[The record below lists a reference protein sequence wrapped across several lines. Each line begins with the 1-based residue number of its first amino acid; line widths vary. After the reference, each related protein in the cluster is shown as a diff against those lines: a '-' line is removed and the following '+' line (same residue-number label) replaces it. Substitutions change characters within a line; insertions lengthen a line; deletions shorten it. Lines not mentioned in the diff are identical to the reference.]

1 MNDANDK
8 PPYRKIFSRVA
19 DGDQAMAPL
28 EAPRIDD
35 ALLADKNDMTV
46 HSKYL
51 LDERLT
57 FTLGIAHWPNLAPP
71 VPDLVDTLTVKH
83 MPSNKVVF
91 SGEYNQENVSEFPL
105 KLDFPR
111 AQLDE
116 WGEGDNT
123 FNYEV
128 RSYNGASNVSDDLLL
143 KFDRFPPYRN
153 SSPTKFPSIT
163 EVTDSTIDTVTLQL
177 PSYADRADGD
187 VVYWFWLKELPDNP
201 TQVQPS
207 GTARVESNLPQA
219 ITMPADVIRT
229 VGDGGVYVLYALE
242 DKAGNISRL
251 SVYTEVG
258 VAIGPLP
265 SNLKPPQVP
274 TVTAGLV
281 TQEDVFRGVQ
291 VHVPSF
297 DNFKSTDQIRVIWS
311 GVPQPWREVG
321 NAGVFPQVFD
331 ISSSTVWNSY
341 GAASTGNVAVNVAYE
356 VRRGTVPQ
364 GSMAIQV
371 SVNLERIGPVDPG
384 PDPDPE
390 WPDPVNPRLPAP
402 EVYGETSDTLNELLP
417 EDEYQDARLVL
428 RVDDSLREGDVLA
441 FYWNDMHL
449 DTLDYSLVTAD
460 IGKELER
467 VVPWEAIKAQ
477 GNGDIPVHYRVSR
490 SGNPNIVLS
499 SDVPVAVSAI
509 GIHPDKPKFLG
520 GNTQPPVGWLTCD
533 ALYDDTAPNPL
544 DPAIRVQVPDL
555 AQYGLAVGD
564 KVTLHWTAVHG
575 FTGDIAIPG
584 IDLEEE
590 IELTTANL
598 NGFVW
603 RVRPYDAHI
612 LPIYEFDQ
620 SAAPVRD
627 GRGRVHYTFTL
638 ANKAYTSDV
647 EEQIVSM
654 HDASGA
660 CPLRPA
666 P

>member
-8 PPYRKIFSRVA
+8 QAYRKAISRAA
-19 DGDQAMAPL
+19 DGDQTVAPL

-35 ALLADKNDMTV
+35 ALVADKTDMTV
-46 HSKYL
+46 RSSYL
-51 LDERLT
+51 LDDSLT
-57 FTLGIAHWPNLAPP
+57 FALSIVLWPNLAPP
-71 VPDLVDTLTVKH
+71 APGVVDTLTVTRVQ
-83 MPSNKVVF
+83 SNKVVF
-91 SGEYNQENVSEFPL
+91 TDDYNQTNAGEFPL
-105 KLDFPR
+105 RLDFPR
-111 AQLDE
+111 PQVDE

-128 RSYNGASNVSDDLLL
+128 LSYNGESSLSQDLVL
-143 KFDRFPPYRN
+143 KFDRFAPYRT
-153 SSPTKFPSIT
+153 SSPEKFPLIT
-163 EVTDSTIDTVTLQL
+163 DVTDSNIGTVTLQL
-177 PSYADRADGD
+177 PSYADRANGD
-187 VVYWFWLKELPDNP
+187 TVYWFWLKDLPDNP

-207 GTARVESNLPQA
+207 GSAKVESNLPQA
-219 ITMPADVIRT
+219 ITVPADVIRT

-281 TQEDVFRGVQ
+281 TQEDVFNGVQ

-297 DNFKSTDQIRVIWS
+297 DNFKATDQIRVVWN
-311 GVPQPWREVG
+311 GAAQPWREVG
-321 NAGVFPQVFD
+321 DAGVFPQVFD
-331 ISSSTVWNSY
+331 ISGATVWNSY
-341 GAASTGNVAVNVAYE
+341 GDSSTGNVEIEVAYE

-364 GSMAIQV
+364 GGQAIQV
-371 SVNLERIGPVDPG
+371 DVNLERIGPVNPG
-384 PDPDPE
+384 PDPDPD
-390 WPDPVNPRLPAP
+390 WPGPINPRLPEP
-402 EVYGETSDTLNELLP
+402 EVYGEVSDTLNELLP
-417 EDEYQDARLVL
+417 ADEYKDASLVVL
-428 RVDDSLREGDVLA
+428 VDATLREGDVLA

-449 DTLDYSLVTAD
+449 DTLDYLLVADD
-460 IGKELER
+460 IGEELTR
-467 VVPWEAIKAQ
+467 VVPWDAIKAQ

-490 SGNPNIVLS
+490 SGNPNSALS
-499 SDVPVAVSAI
+499 RDVTVAVSAI
-509 GIHPDKPKFLG
+509 GIHPDKPEFLG
-520 GNTQPPVGWLTCD
+520 GNTGAPVGWLTCR
-533 ALYDDTAPNPL
+533 ALYDDAAPSPL

-575 FTGDIAIPG
+575 FTGDTLIPG
-584 IDLEEE
+584 IDLDKE

-603 RVRPYDAHI
+603 RVQPYDTHI

-620 SAAPVRD
+620 SAMPVRD

-638 ANKAYTSDV
+638 AGKAYTSDV
-647 EEQIVSM
+647 EERIVSM
-654 HDASGA
+654 HNATGP
-660 CPLRPA
+660 CPLRPG